1 MNTIFKKS
9 IELNKKIDDFLDV
22 ISDNLLLFE
31 KAINFY
37 LKEDFTNF
45 NQKLTVINK
54 KESQGDKLEKEIK
67 TSLYKYM
74 LLPNV
79 RADVLSLIKDLDDV
93 NDYIEDI
100 TKEFHIQSPNFPKD
114 LNSLLIDIIKN
125 TNLSADELINATSS
139 FFNEVHLVNKY
150 INKVNFYEHE
160 VDILEDKINKSIFRN
175 KDLELCE
182 KMQLKFFISKIAK
195 ISDKAEKI
203 SDKLTIFTLKREI

>member
-9 IELNKKIDDFLDV
+9 IELNKKIEDFLDV

-31 KAINFY
+31 KTITFY

-45 NQKLTVINK
+45 NEKLNIINN

-79 RADVLSLIKDLDDV
+79 RADVLSLIKDLDDI

-100 TKEFHIQSPNFPKD
+100 TKEFYIQSPNFPEN
-114 LNSLLIDIIKN
+114 LNSLLSDIIKN
-125 TNLSADELINATSS
+125 TILSADELINATNS

-175 KDLELCE
+175 KDLDLCE
-182 KMQLKFFISKIAK
+182 KTQLKYFISKIAK